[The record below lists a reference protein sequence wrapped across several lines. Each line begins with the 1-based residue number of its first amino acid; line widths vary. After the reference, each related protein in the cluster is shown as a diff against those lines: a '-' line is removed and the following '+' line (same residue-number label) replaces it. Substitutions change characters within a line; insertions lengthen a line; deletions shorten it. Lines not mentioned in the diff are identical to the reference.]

1 MKLGSPFCEIV
12 NCAEL
17 KHEVFADE
25 AHQYDAVYSVNL
37 LSTHSSEPNMAVDY
51 VLVKVDGDI
60 VKGRRVGR
68 PILHILHTGCDRRV
82 GGATVRSQSVV
93 AALRILS
100 VCRDENLW
108 TACAYSVG
116 NSNVHYRGLLC

>member
-51 VLVKVDGDI
+51 VLVKIDGDI
-60 VKGRRVGR
+60 VKDRRVGR
-68 PILHILHTGCDRRV
+68 PILHILHTGCPSHSISMSRRKSV
-82 GGATVRSQSVV
+82 DDEDGITV
-93 AALRILS
+93 L
-100 VCRDENLW
+100 
-108 TACAYSVG
+108 
-116 NSNVHYRGLLC
+116 